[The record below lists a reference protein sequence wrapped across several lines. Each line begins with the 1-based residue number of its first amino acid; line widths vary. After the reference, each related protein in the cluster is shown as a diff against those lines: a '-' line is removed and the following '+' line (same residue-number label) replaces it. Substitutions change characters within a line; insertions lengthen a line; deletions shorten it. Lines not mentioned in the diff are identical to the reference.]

1 MRRRRGVCV
10 ESWGADAGGLT
21 TDAGTLRMQDFLT
34 RGTSCSGR
42 ALIRCHSRKTRP
54 SCRSGSNIRSVA
66 AASAALT
73 TDCPRFHRNPAFWA
87 HRLVYKAG
95 KATLPPCCTQ
105 PEVKKQTISHDIA
118 RLSSPGLRQFPPPS
132 GCPMPLWGEL
142 PRMAEHP
149 CADPAENAAR
159 QGETSLFRF
168 RRPTNTKPNPSAVQ
182 NPHSKYTG

>member
-1 MRRRRGVCV
+1 MGSGRWWAWNPDTGR
-10 ESWGADAGGLT
+10 STTDAGGLT

-42 ALIRCHSRKTRP
+42 VSE
-54 SCRSGSNIRSVA
+54 
-66 AASAALT
+66 
-73 TDCPRFHRNPAFWA
+73 NPAFWA
-87 HRLVYKAG
+87 HRLAYKTW
-95 KATLPPCCTQ
+95 KTTLPPCCTQ

-118 RLSSPGLRQFPPPS
+118 RLSLPGLRQFPPPS
-132 GCPMPLWGEL
+132 GCPMPLRGEL

-182 NPHSKYTG
+182 NPHSKYTGWHTKPGKPPCRPAVHSRK

>member
-1 MRRRRGVCV
+1 MGSGRRWAWNPDTGG
-10 ESWGADAGGLT
+10 STTDAGGLTTDAGGLTTDAGGLTTDTGGLTTDTGGLT

-73 TDCPRFHRNPAFWA
+73 TDCPRCHRNPAFWA
-87 HRLVYKAG
+87 HRLVYKTW

-118 RLSSPGLRQFPPPS
+118 RLSLPGLR
-132 GCPMPLWGEL
+132 
-142 PRMAEHP
+142 
-149 CADPAENAAR
+149 
-159 QGETSLFRF
+159 
-168 RRPTNTKPNPSAVQ
+168 
-182 NPHSKYTG
+182 

>member
-1 MRRRRGVCV
+1 MFWCIPMRRRRGVCV

-73 TDCPRFHRNPAFWA
+73 TDCPRCHRNPAFWA
-87 HRLVYKAG
+87 HRLTYKAG

-105 PEVKKQTISHDIA
+105 PEVKKQTISA
-118 RLSSPGLRQFPPPS
+118 SLRHSAKSRYPQITDTGSLLTLLPQSQF
-132 GCPMPLWGEL
+132 LL
-142 PRMAEHP
+142 
-149 CADPAENAAR
+149 
-159 QGETSLFRF
+159 
-168 RRPTNTKPNPSAVQ
+168 
-182 NPHSKYTG
+182 